1 MLSKIINEEIKNLI
15 REKKYTKNEIMRK
28 IYEKYG
34 NIGNITFWYDCCYN
48 SVCEELN
55 IDRKNG
61 EEIKLKRKVRLV
73 PKGKVK

>member
-1 MLSKIINEEIKNLI
+1 MLSRTINEEIKNLI

-48 SVCEELN
+48 SVAEEMGL
-55 IDRKNG
+55 DLKAG
-61 EEIKLKRKVRLV
+61 ESIKLKRKVRLV